1 MAKISSSSILFF
13 VGFLLLVITVSSATG
28 KHTFQ
33 HFLCTSLLLLPMIA
47 NPMRDAANSKGTSR
61 IVDGLSC
68 DGCTKSCFKKC
79 GKSKTK
85 TILACRQ
92 MTSTKWSCGCCCS
105 KD

>member
-1 MAKISSSSILFF
+1 MAKISSSSILFLI
-13 VGFLLLVITVSSATG
+13 GFLLLVITVFPATDKSTPTPSG
-28 KHTFQ
+28 NAPDGSE
-33 HFLCTSLLLLPMIA
+33 C
-47 NPMRDAANSKGTSR
+47 PMRDAANSKGTSR

-85 TILACRQ
+85 TLLACRQ

>member
-1 MAKISSSSILFF
+1 MAKIFSSSILFF
-13 VGFLLLVITVSSATG
+13 VGFLLLVITVSAATDKATPPPSG
-28 KHTFQ
+28 NAPDGSE
-33 HFLCTSLLLLPMIA
+33 C
-47 NPMRDAANSKGTSR
+47 PMRDAANSKGTSR

-68 DGCTKSCFKKC
+68 DGCMKSCFKKC

-85 TILACRQ
+85 TGLACRQ

>member
-13 VGFLLLVITVSSATG
+13 VGFLLLLVITVSAATDKSTPPSG
-28 KHTFQ
+28 NAPDGSE
-33 HFLCTSLLLLPMIA
+33 C
-47 NPMRDAANSKGTSR
+47 PMRDAANSKGTSR

-68 DGCTKSCFKKC
+68 DGCMKSCFKKC
-79 GKSKTK
+79 GKSKSK
-85 TILACRQ
+85 TGLACRQ